1 MLEKYVTSGCRMLD
15 IGCGSGVLSIGAVLL
30 GASQAV
36 GVDIDA
42 TAVRVA
48 AENAAMNRVEE
59 KTRYLCGDLTDKVT
73 GTYQVVCAN
82 IVADV
87 IIRLAP
93 QVGAFMDGNAVLLV
107 SGIIDSRQEEVAQ
120 ALEREGFSIL
130 ESAEEKGWCAM
141 AVRR

>member
-1 MLEKYVTSGCRMLD
+1 M
-15 IGCGSGVLSIGAVLL
+15 LSIGAVLL

-141 AVRR
+141 AVHR

>member
-1 MLEKYVTSGCRMLD
+1 MLD

>member
-1 MLEKYVTSGCRMLD
+1 M
-15 IGCGSGVLSIGAVLL
+15 
-30 GASQAV
+30 
-36 GVDIDA
+36 
-42 TAVRVA
+42 
-48 AENAAMNRVEE
+48 
-59 KTRYLCGDLTDKVT
+59 
-73 GTYQVVCAN
+73 VCAN

-107 SGIIDSRQEEVAQ
+107 SGIIDSREREVAQ